1 MESGILVL
9 TQKGRAALET
19 PPPELSP
26 LCRNILVQI
35 DGKKSMVEI
44 NTMFRGLKGLE
55 EKVQK
60 LFDGNYIQ
68 VSRECRD
75 LVKSLA
81 HQLLGPKAPAF
92 IMKIDEMHTKYGSAC
107 WDHLDELDRTAR
119 LFYGEVL
126 AEKLKFEIARIV
138 SETNNAK

>member
-35 DGKKSMVEI
+35 DGKKSMIEI

-55 EKVQK
+55 ETVQK
-60 LFDGNYIQ
+60 LLDGNYIQ

-92 IMKIDEMHTKYGSAC
+92 IMKIDEAIRNDTVEA
-107 WDHLDELDRTAR
+107 AQ
-119 LFYGEVL
+119 
-126 AEKLKFEIARIV
+126 ARIDTV
-138 SETNNAK
+138 REETWTVRVDQMVKAIEEERFRKTDR